1 MKKFT
6 KFLAM
11 AVTFTAFLL
20 TSCGGITGT
29 FEDQTNDTSPTVTET
44 RNVNFTAD
52 SNGLFSFP
60 TKSNSRTI
68 LPGEVETNKLDF
80 YLVYKDTVNS
90 TDSLYTKIDFIK
102 SEQSTTGSVKRGSF
116 SLPFTLSDYQFSL
129 YAVPNG
135 TKISDNNGV
144 SDISS
149 KSLFVGTANADLRF
163 NDEVTFHMKANS
175 SSTGQ
180 GSINITLTH
189 ENDWTIP
196 KGYKVTVGL
205 YNVDDK
211 NDTPKYPTG
220 TAQELI
226 DATSGDKTMG
236 SQVFKCTD
244 PVIPQGEYNLVV
256 KYNKFASDGNTLEKT
271 FEYSEKVII
280 LMNQTST
287 GTVIIPEILDKK
299 PAAPANFKAQFKDPK
314 DSTKNS
320 YEVNFTW
327 EDKSNN
333 EREFIIDLLTLADA
347 TDYLKLP
354 ATDDEWSAINQTPVS
369 YNRATFDT
377 ADNKVNGSL
386 NKGNTSATF
395 YLELEKRYIARIC
408 ASNDAGKSDWVYLT
422 WQDAVTNDWQ
432 AFESSVQTINR
443 FRITY
448 NLNGGNFAAA
458 DPDGGSVA
466 NPPALV
472 YYASQHTTFPETTPA
487 VPAASTTHNVI
498 LSPDGITTQ
507 NWVTNIKGK
516 DTIETATAITLT
528 KEGNYFLKW
537 TKGAEGGTDYDTTVT
552 VENKPATFVKN
563 IKYYPSTAT
572 KEILG
577 FLSTQP
583 TKATYGDPAFA
594 DIKVRKAAS
603 NLYTGFKNL
612 DLVAN
617 YDTTRNITVEIDD
630 ITLYELKPSFFAL
643 DYAKDTKAL
652 EDAAPI
658 DSETTKTVAD
668 VKSLT
673 LGGTDEKPIKLLEVS
688 TAKVDK
694 ITITANTSNVI
705 PITQYNPNTKEIE
718 ITYGDYTKMHLT
730 IKAVVG
736 NSVLVNADRDTNSKW
751 EVSFKNWK
759 TGKYNCEITANTDQI
774 PNQTLSYVFTLS
786 ITQ

>member
-1 MKKFT
+1 
-6 KFLAM
+6 M

-29 FEDQTNDTSPTVTET
+29 FEDQTNDTSPTVTEK

-68 LPGEVETNKLDF
+68 LPGEVKTDTLDF

-90 TDSLYTKIDFIK
+90 KADTVPAIKKIDFIK

-129 YAVPNG
+129 YAVPTG
-135 TKISDNNGV
+135 ALAAITDPSV
-144 SDISS
+144 SDIST

-175 SSTGQ
+175 SSNGK
-180 GSINITLTH
+180 GSINITLKH
-189 ENDWTIP
+189 ENNWPIP

-220 TAQELI
+220 TAEELI
-226 DATSGDKTMG
+226 DATSEEKKME
-236 SQVFKCTD
+236 SKIFQCTTTSAID
-244 PVIPQGEYNLVV
+244 QGEYNLVV
-256 KYNKFASDGNTLEKT
+256 KYNKINADGTTVEKT
-271 FEYSEKVII
+271 YEYSEKVII
-280 LMNQTST
+280 LMNQMST
-287 GTVIIPEILDKK
+287 GTVIIPEILEKK
-299 PAAPANFKAQFKDPK
+299 PAAPDNFKAQFKDPK

-333 EREFIIDLLTLADA
+333 EREFIIDLLTLDDA
-347 TDYLKLP
+347 IGYLKLP
-354 ATDDEWSAINQTPVS
+354 ATDDEWNAINQTPVS

-377 ADNKVNGSL
+377 ADNKVDGSL

-643 DYAKDTKAL
+643 AYAKDTTTLK
-652 EDAAPI
+652 DTDSI
-658 DSETTKTVAD
+658 DSNTTPKIVEK
-668 VKSLT
+668 VKDLT
-673 LGGTDEKPIKLLEVS
+673 LGGTDQAPTKKLEVS

-705 PITQYNPNTKEIE
+705 PITQYNPGTKEIE
-718 ITYGDYTKMHLT
+718 ITNGDYTKMHLT
-730 IKAVVG
+730 IKAIDG
-736 NSVLVNADRDTNSKW
+736 NSVLVNADRDTNRKW

-759 TGKYNCEITANTDQI
+759 TGNYHCEITANTDQI

>member
-1 MKKFT
+1 
-6 KFLAM
+6 M

-29 FEDQTNDTSPTVTET
+29 FEDQTNDTSPTVTEK

-60 TKSNSRTI
+60 TKNNSRTI
-68 LPGEVETNKLDF
+68 LPGEVETNNLDF

-90 TDSLYTKIDFIK
+90 KADTAPVYTKIEFIK

-129 YAVPNG
+129 YAVPKN
-135 TKISDNNGV
+135 TTISESNGV

-175 SSTGQ
+175 SSNGK
-180 GSINITLTH
+180 GSINITLKH
-189 ENDWTIP
+189 ENNWPIP

-211 NDTPKYPTG
+211 TDTPKYPTG
-220 TAQELI
+220 TAQPLI
-226 DATSGDKTMG
+226 DATSEEKTME
-236 SQVFKCTD
+236 SQIFQCDTTSA
-244 PVIPQGEYNLVV
+244 ITQGEYNLVV
-256 KYNKFASDGNTLEKT
+256 KYNKINADGKTVEKT
-271 FEYSEKVII
+271 YEYSEKVII

-287 GTVIIPEILDKK
+287 GTVIIPEILEKK

-333 EREFIIDLLTLADA
+333 EREFIIELLTLGDA
-347 TDYLKLP
+347 IGYLKLP
-354 ATDDEWSAINQTPVS
+354 ATDDEWNAINQTPVS

-377 ADNKVNGSL
+377 ADNKVDGSL

-408 ASNDAGKSDWVYLT
+408 ASNDAGKSEWVYLT
-422 WQDAVTNDWQ
+422 WQDTVTNDWQ
-432 AFESSVQTINR
+432 AFETSVQTINR

-458 DPDGGSVA
+458 DADGGSVA

-472 YYASQHTTFPETTPA
+472 YYASQHTEPGDT
-487 VPAASTTHNVI
+487 PAASKTHNVI

-507 NWVTNIKGK
+507 KWVTNIKGK

-572 KEILG
+572 NDKLG

-583 TKATYGDPAFA
+583 TKDTYGDPAFA

-630 ITLYELKPSFFAL
+630 ITLYELKPSFFELA
-643 DYAKDTKAL
+643 YAKDTTTLK
-652 EDAAPI
+652 DTDYI
-658 DSETTKTVAD
+658 DSNTTKVEK
-668 VKSLT
+668 VKDLT
-673 LGGTDEKPIKLLEVS
+673 LGGTDQAPTKQLEVS

-718 ITYGDYTKMHLT
+718 IADGDYTKMHLT

-759 TGKYNCEITANTDQI
+759 TGKYHCEITANTDQI

>member
-1 MKKFT
+1 
-6 KFLAM
+6 M

-60 TKSNSRTI
+60 TKNNSRTI
-68 LPGEVETNKLDF
+68 LPGEVETNNLDF

-90 TDSLYTKIDFIK
+90 QASTEPAKKKIDFIK

-129 YAVPNG
+129 YAVPTG
-135 TKISDNNGV
+135 ALAAITDPSV
-144 SDISS
+144 SDIST

-175 SSTGQ
+175 SSNGK
-180 GSINITLTH
+180 GSINITLKH
-189 ENDWTIP
+189 ENNWPIP

-205 YNVDDK
+205 YSVDDK
-211 NDTPKYPTG
+211 TDTPQYPEG
-220 TAQELI
+220 TAKELI
-226 DATSGDKTMG
+226 DATSKENNME
-236 SQVFKCTD
+236 SKIFQCTT
-244 PVIPQGEYNLVV
+244 PTIPQGEYNLVV
-256 KYNKFASDGNTLEKT
+256 KYNKINADGTTVEKT
-271 FEYSEKVII
+271 YEYSEKVII

-287 GTVIIPEILDKK
+287 GTVIIPEILEKK
-299 PAAPANFKAQFKDPK
+299 PAAPDNFKAQFKDPK

-333 EREFIIDLLTLADA
+333 EREFIIDLLTLNDA
-347 TDYLKLP
+347 TGYLKLP
-354 ATDDEWSAINQTPVS
+354 ATDDEWNAINQTPVS

-377 ADNKVNGSL
+377 ADNKVDGSL

-408 ASNDAGKSDWVYLT
+408 ASNDAGKSKWVYLT
-422 WQDAVTNDWQ
+422 WQDTVTNDWQ
-432 AFESSVQTINR
+432 AFETSVQTINR

-458 DPDGGSVA
+458 DADGGSVA

-472 YYASQHTTFPETTPA
+472 YYASQHTEPGDT
-487 VPAASTTHNVI
+487 PAASTTHNVI
-498 LSPDGITTQ
+498 LSPDGITKQ
-507 NWVTNIKGK
+507 QWVTNIKGK

-537 TKGAEGGTDYDTTVT
+537 TKGAEGGTDYPTTVT

-572 KEILG
+572 NDKLG

-652 EDAAPI
+652 EDADHI
-658 DSETTKTVAD
+658 DSEKTKTVAN

-673 LGGTDEKPIKLLEVS
+673 LGGTDQAPTKKLVVS

-705 PITQYNPNTKEIE
+705 PITKYNPSTKEIE
-718 ITYGDYTKMHLT
+718 ITDGDYTKMHLT
-730 IKAVVG
+730 IKAIDG

-759 TGKYNCEITANTDQI
+759 TGNYHCEITANTDQI

>member
-1 MKKFT
+1 
-6 KFLAM
+6 M

-29 FEDQTNDTSPTVTET
+29 FEDQTNDTSPTVTEK

-68 LPGEVETNKLDF
+68 LPGEVETNNLDF

-129 YAVPNG
+129 YAVPEG

-220 TAQELI
+220 TAQDLI

-472 YYASQHTTFPETTPA
+472 YYASQHTTVPETTPA
-487 VPAASTTHNVI
+487 APVASETHNVI

-507 NWVTNIKGK
+507 KWVTNIKGK
-516 DTIETATAITLT
+516 DTIQTATAITLT

-552 VENKPATFVKN
+552 VEDKPATFVKN

-572 KEILG
+572 NDKLG

-583 TKATYGDPAFA
+583 TKDTYSDSAF
-594 DIKVRKAAS
+594 DGIKVRKAAS

-630 ITLYELKPSFFAL
+630 ITLYELKPSFFTL

-652 EDAAPI
+652 EDADHI
-658 DSETTKTVAD
+658 DSETTKTVAN

-718 ITYGDYTKMHLT
+718 ITDGDYTKMHLT

>member
-1 MKKFT
+1 
-6 KFLAM
+6 M

-718 ITYGDYTKMHLT
+718 ITNGDYTKMHLT

>member
-68 LPGEVETNKLDF
+68 LPGEVKTDTLDF

-90 TDSLYTKIDFIK
+90 KADTVPAIKKIDFIK

-116 SLPFTLSDYQFSL
+116 SLPFTLSDYQFTL
-129 YAVPNG
+129 YAVPTG
-135 TKISDNNGV
+135 ALAAITEPSV
-144 SDISS
+144 SDIAT

-175 SSTGQ
+175 SSNGQ
-180 GSINITLTH
+180 GSIDITLKH
-189 ENDWTIP
+189 ENNWPIP

-211 NDTPKYPTG
+211 NDTPQYPTG

-226 DATSGDKTMG
+226 DATSEEKNME
-236 SQVFKCTD
+236 SKIFQCTT
-244 PVIPQGEYNLVV
+244 PTIPQGEYNLVV
-256 KYNKFASDGNTLEKT
+256 KYNKIKTDGTTVEKT
-271 FEYSEKVII
+271 YEYSEKVII

-287 GTVIIPEILDKK
+287 GTVIIPEILEKK

-333 EREFIIDLLTLADA
+333 EREFIIDLLTLNDA
-347 TDYLKLP
+347 TGYLKLP
-354 ATDDEWSAINQTPVS
+354 AKDDEWNAINQTPVS

-377 ADNKVNGSL
+377 ADNKVDGSL

-408 ASNDAGKSDWVYLT
+408 ASNDAGKSEWVYLT
-422 WQDAVTNDWQ
+422 WQDNVTNDWQ

-458 DPDGGSVA
+458 DADGGSVA

-472 YYASQHTTFPETTPA
+472 YYASQHTEPGDT
-487 VPAASTTHNVI
+487 PAASTTHNVI

-507 NWVTNIKGK
+507 KWVTNIKGK

-583 TKATYGDPAFA
+583 TKDTYSDPAFNN
-594 DIKVRKAAS
+594 IKVRKAAS

-718 ITYGDYTKMHLT
+718 ITNGDYTKMHLT

>member
-1 MKKFT
+1 
-6 KFLAM
+6 M

-60 TKSNSRTI
+60 TKNNSRTI
-68 LPGEVETNKLDF
+68 LPGEVETNNLDF

-90 TDSLYTKIDFIK
+90 QASTEPVYKKIDFIK

-129 YAVPNG
+129 YAVPKGAVAENS
-135 TKISDNNGV
+135 KV
-144 SDISS
+144 SEIPS

-175 SSTGQ
+175 SSNGQ
-180 GSINITLTH
+180 GSINITLKH
-189 ENDWTIP
+189 ENNWPIP

-205 YNVDDK
+205 YSVDDK
-211 NDTPKYPTG
+211 TDTPKYPK
-220 TAQELI
+220 TAEDLI
-226 DATSGDKTMG
+226 DATSEEKNME
-236 SQVFKCTD
+236 SKIFQCTT
-244 PVIPQGEYNLVV
+244 PTIPQGEYNLVV
-256 KYNKFASDGNTLEKT
+256 KYNKIKTDGTTVEKT
-271 FEYSEKVII
+271 YEYSEKVII
-280 LMNQTST
+280 LMNQMST
-287 GTVIIPEILDKK
+287 GTVIIPEILEKK

-333 EREFIIDLLTLADA
+333 EREFIIDLLTLDDA
-347 TDYLKLP
+347 KGYLKLP
-354 ATDDEWSAINQTPVS
+354 AKDDEWNNINQTPVS

-377 ADNKVNGSL
+377 ADNKVDGSL

-422 WQDAVTNDWQ
+422 WQDNVTNDWQ
-432 AFESSVQTINR
+432 AFEPSVQTINR

-448 NLNGGNFAAA
+448 NLNGGKFAAA
-458 DPDGGSVA
+458 DADGGSVA

-472 YYASQHTTFPETTPA
+472 YYASQHTKAPETT
-487 VPAASTTHNVI
+487 PAASTTHNVI

-516 DTIETATAITLT
+516 DTIADPTAITLT

-572 KEILG
+572 NDKLG

-583 TKATYGDPAFA
+583 TKATYGDPAF
-594 DIKVRKAAS
+594 DGIKVRKAAS

-630 ITLYELKPSFFAL
+630 ITLYELKPSFFELA
-643 DYAKDTKAL
+643 YAKDTKTL
-652 EDAAPI
+652 EDADPI
-658 DSETTKTVAD
+658 DSNTTPKIVEK
-668 VKSLT
+668 VKDLT
-673 LGGTDEKPIKLLEVS
+673 LGGTDQAPTKKLEVS

-705 PITQYNPNTKEIE
+705 PITKYNPSTKEIE
-718 ITYGDYTKMHLT
+718 ITDGDYTKMHLT
-730 IKAVVG
+730 IKAIDG

-759 TGKYNCEITANTDQI
+759 TGNYHCEITANTDQI

>member
-1 MKKFT
+1 
-6 KFLAM
+6 M

-60 TKSNSRTI
+60 TKNNSRTI
-68 LPGEVETNKLDF
+68 LPGEVETNNLDF

-90 TDSLYTKIDFIK
+90 TDSLFTKIDFIK

-129 YAVPNG
+129 YAVPKDAVAEG
-135 TKISDNNGV
+135 DGISE
-144 SDISS
+144 ISS

-205 YNVDDK
+205 YSVDDK
-211 NDTPKYPTG
+211 TDKPQYPK
-220 TAQELI
+220 TATELI

-236 SQVFKCTD
+236 SQVFKYTD

-256 KYNKFASDGNTLEKT
+256 KYNKIKTDGTTVEKT
-271 FEYSEKVII
+271 YEYSEKVII
-280 LMNQTST
+280 LMNQMST
-287 GTVIIPEILDKK
+287 GTVIIPEILEKK

-333 EREFIIDLLTLADA
+333 EREFIIDLLTLNDA
-347 TDYLKLP
+347 KGYLKLP
-354 ATDDEWSAINQTPVS
+354 ATDDEWNAINQTPVS

-377 ADNKVNGSL
+377 ADNKVDGSL

-408 ASNDAGKSDWVYLT
+408 ASNDAGKSEWVYLT
-422 WQDAVTNDWQ
+422 WQDNVTNDWQ
-432 AFESSVQTINR
+432 AFEPSVQTINR

-458 DPDGGSVA
+458 DADGSSVA

-472 YYASQHTTFPETTPA
+472 YYASQHTKVPETTPA
-487 VPAASTTHNVI
+487 VPAASETHNVI
-498 LSPDGITTQ
+498 LSPDGITKQ
-507 NWVTNIKGK
+507 QWVTNIKGK
-516 DTIETATAITLT
+516 DTIADPTAITLT

-552 VENKPATFVKN
+552 VEDKPERFVKN
-563 IKYYPSTAT
+563 IKYYPASAT
-572 KEILG
+572 NDKLG

-583 TKATYGDPAFA
+583 TKDTYSNSAF
-594 DIKVRKAAS
+594 DGIKVRKAAS

-630 ITLYELKPSFFAL
+630 ITLYELKPSFFTLA
-643 DYAKDTKAL
+643 YAKDTKTL
-652 EDAAPI
+652 EAADYI
-658 DSETTKTVAD
+658 DSNTTKVEK
-668 VKSLT
+668 VKDLT
-673 LGGTDEKPIKLLEVS
+673 LGGTDQAPTKKLEVS

-705 PITQYNPNTKEIE
+705 PITQYNPSTKEIE
-718 ITYGDYTKMHLT
+718 ITNGDYTKMHLT
-730 IKAVVG
+730 IKAIDG

-759 TGKYNCEITANTDQI
+759 TGNYHCEITANTDQI

>member
-1 MKKFT
+1 
-6 KFLAM
+6 M

-60 TKSNSRTI
+60 TKNNSRTI
-68 LPGEVETNKLDF
+68 LPGEVETNNLDF

-129 YAVPNG
+129 YAVPEG

-256 KYNKFASDGNTLEKT
+256 KYNKFASDGTTVEKT
-271 FEYSEKVII
+271 YEYSEKVII
-280 LMNQTST
+280 LMNQMST
-287 GTVIIPEILDKK
+287 GTVIIPEILEKK
-299 PAAPANFKAQFKDPK
+299 PAAPDNFKAQFKDPK

-333 EREFIIDLLTLADA
+333 EREFIIDLLTLNDA
-347 TDYLKLP
+347 TGYLKLP
-354 ATDDEWSAINQTPVS
+354 ATDDEWNAINQTPVS

-377 ADNKVNGSL
+377 ADNKVDGSL

-718 ITYGDYTKMHLT
+718 ITNGDYTKMHLT

>member
-1 MKKFT
+1 
-6 KFLAM
+6 M

-60 TKSNSRTI
+60 TKNNSRTI
-68 LPGEVETNKLDF
+68 LPGEVETNNLDF

-90 TDSLYTKIDFIK
+90 TDSLFTKIDFIK

-129 YAVPNG
+129 YAVPKDAVAEG
-135 TKISDNNGV
+135 DGISE
-144 SDISS
+144 ISS

-205 YNVDDK
+205 YSVDDK
-211 NDTPKYPTG
+211 TDKPQYPK
-220 TAQELI
+220 TATELI

-236 SQVFKCTD
+236 SQVFKYTD

-256 KYNKFASDGNTLEKT
+256 KYNKIKTDGTTVEKT
-271 FEYSEKVII
+271 YEYSEKVII
-280 LMNQTST
+280 LMNQMST
-287 GTVIIPEILDKK
+287 GTVIIPEILEKK

-333 EREFIIDLLTLADA
+333 EREFIIDLLTLNDA
-347 TDYLKLP
+347 KGYLKLP
-354 ATDDEWSAINQTPVS
+354 ATDDEWNAINQTPVS

-377 ADNKVNGSL
+377 ADNKVDGSL

-408 ASNDAGKSDWVYLT
+408 ASNDAGKSEWVYLT
-422 WQDAVTNDWQ
+422 WQDNVTNDWQ
-432 AFESSVQTINR
+432 AFEPSVQTINR

-458 DPDGGSVA
+458 DADGSSVA

-472 YYASQHTTFPETTPA
+472 YYASQHTKVPETTPA
-487 VPAASTTHNVI
+487 VPAASETHNVI
-498 LSPDGITTQ
+498 LSPDGITKQ
-507 NWVTNIKGK
+507 QWVTNIKGK
-516 DTIETATAITLT
+516 DTIADPTAITLT

-552 VENKPATFVKN
+552 VEDKPERFVKN
-563 IKYYPSTAT
+563 IKYYPASAT
-572 KEILG
+572 NDKLG

-583 TKATYGDPAFA
+583 TKDTYSNSAF
-594 DIKVRKAAS
+594 DGIKVRKAAS

-630 ITLYELKPSFFAL
+630 ITLYELKPSFFTLA
-643 DYAKDTKAL
+643 YAKDTKTL
-652 EDAAPI
+652 EAADYI
-658 DSETTKTVAD
+658 DSNTTKVEK
-668 VKSLT
+668 VKDLT
-673 LGGTDEKPIKLLEVS
+673 LGGTDQAPTKKLEVS

-694 ITITANTSNVI
+694 ITITANTSNMI
-705 PITQYNPNTKEIE
+705 PITQYNPSTKEIE
-718 ITYGDYTKMHLT
+718 ITNGDYTKMHLT
-730 IKAVVG
+730 IKAIDG

-759 TGKYNCEITANTDQI
+759 TGNYHCEITANTDQI

>member
-1 MKKFT
+1 
-6 KFLAM
+6 M

-29 FEDQTNDTSPTVTET
+29 FEDQTHDTSPTVTET

-68 LPGEVETNKLDF
+68 LPGEVETNNLDF

-90 TDSLYTKIDFIK
+90 KADTEPAKKKIDFIK

-129 YAVPNG
+129 YAVPTG
-135 TKISDNNGV
+135 ALAAIDDPSV
-144 SDISS
+144 SDIST

-175 SSTGQ
+175 SSNGK
-180 GSINITLTH
+180 GSINITLKH
-189 ENDWTIP
+189 ENNWQIP

-205 YNVDDK
+205 YSVDDK
-211 NDTPKYPTG
+211 TDTPQYPEG
-220 TAQELI
+220 TAEELI
-226 DATSGDKTMG
+226 DATSKENNME
-236 SQVFKCTD
+236 SKIFQCTT
-244 PVIPQGEYNLVV
+244 PTIPQGEYNLVV
-256 KYNKFASDGNTLEKT
+256 KYNKINADGTTVEKT
-271 FEYSEKVII
+271 YEYSEKVII

-287 GTVIIPEILDKK
+287 GTVIIPEILEKK
-299 PAAPANFKAQFKDPK
+299 PAAPDNFKAQFKDPK

-333 EREFIIDLLTLADA
+333 EREFIIDLLTLNDA
-347 TDYLKLP
+347 TGYLKLP
-354 ATDDEWSAINQTPVS
+354 ATDDEWNAINQTPVS

-377 ADNKVNGSL
+377 ADNKVDGSL

-408 ASNDAGKSDWVYLT
+408 ASNDAGKSKWVYLT
-422 WQDAVTNDWQ
+422 WQDTVTNDWQ
-432 AFESSVQTINR
+432 AFETSVQTINR

-458 DPDGGSVA
+458 DADGGSVA

-472 YYASQHTTFPETTPA
+472 YYASQHTDTTNTP
-487 VPAASTTHNVI
+487 VASETHNVI
-498 LSPDGITTQ
+498 LSPDGITKQ
-507 NWVTNIKGK
+507 QWVTNIKGK

-537 TKGAEGGTDYDTTVT
+537 TKGAEGGTDYPTTVT
-552 VENKPATFVKN
+552 VENKPESFVKN

-572 KEILG
+572 NDKLG

-583 TKATYGDPAFA
+583 TKDTYGDSAF
-594 DIKVRKAAS
+594 DGIKVRKAAS

-630 ITLYELKPSFFAL
+630 ITLYELKPSFFTLA
-643 DYAKDTKAL
+643 YAKDTKPL
-652 EDAAPI
+652 EATDYI
-658 DSETTKTVAD
+658 DSNTTKVEK
-668 VKSLT
+668 VKDLT
-673 LGGTDEKPIKLLEVS
+673 LGGTDQAPTKKLEVS

-705 PITQYNPNTKEIE
+705 PITQYNPGTKEIE
-718 ITYGDYTKMHLT
+718 ITNGDYTKMHLT
-730 IKAVVG
+730 IKAIDG
-736 NSVLVNADRDTNSKW
+736 NSVLVNADRDTNRKW

-759 TGKYNCEITANTDQI
+759 TGNYHCEITANTDQI

>member
-1 MKKFT
+1 
-6 KFLAM
+6 M
-11 AVTFTAFLL
+11 AVTFTTFLL

-408 ASNDAGKSDWVYLT
+408 ASNDAGKSEWVYLT
-422 WQDAVTNDWQ
+422 WQDNVTNDWQ

-472 YYASQHTTFPETTPA
+472 YYASQHTKVPETTPA
-487 VPAASTTHNVI
+487 APAASETHNVI

-507 NWVTNIKGK
+507 KWVTNIKGK
-516 DTIETATAITLT
+516 DTIQTATAITLT

-563 IKYYPSTAT
+563 IKYYPASAT
-572 KEILG
+572 KDELG

-630 ITLYELKPSFFAL
+630 ITLYELKPSFFTL

-652 EDAAPI
+652 EDADHI
-658 DSETTKTVAD
+658 DSETTKTVAN

-718 ITYGDYTKMHLT
+718 ITDGDYTKMHLT

>member
-1 MKKFT
+1 
-6 KFLAM
+6 M

-29 FEDQTNDTSPTVTET
+29 FEDQTNDTSPTVTEK

-68 LPGEVETNKLDF
+68 LPGEVKTDTLDF

-90 TDSLYTKIDFIK
+90 KADTVPAIKKIDFIK

-116 SLPFTLSDYQFSL
+116 SLPFTLSDYQFTL
-129 YAVPNG
+129 YAVPKG
-135 TKISDNNGV
+135 AVSEKDGV
-144 SDISS
+144 SEISS

-175 SSTGQ
+175 SSNGK
-180 GSINITLTH
+180 GSINITLKH
-189 ENDWTIP
+189 ENNWPIP

-205 YNVDDK
+205 YSVDDK
-211 NDTPKYPTG
+211 TDTPQYPKG
-220 TAQELI
+220 TAQPLI
-226 DATSGDKTMG
+226 DATSEQTTME
-236 SQVFKCTD
+236 SQIFQCDTTSA
-244 PVIPQGEYNLVV
+244 IPQGEYNLVV
-256 KYNKFASDGNTLEKT
+256 KYNKINADGTTVEKT
-271 FEYSEKVII
+271 YEYSEKVII
-280 LMNQTST
+280 LMNQMST
-287 GTVIIPEILDKK
+287 GTVIIPEILEKK

-333 EREFIIDLLTLADA
+333 EREFIIDLLTLADD
-347 TDYLKLP
+347 TGYLKLP
-354 ATDDEWSAINQTPVS
+354 ASDDEWNAINQTPIS

-377 ADNKVNGSL
+377 ADNKVDGSL

-408 ASNDAGKSDWVYLT
+408 ASNDAGKSKWVYLT
-422 WQDAVTNDWQ
+422 WQDNVTNDWQ
-432 AFESSVQTINR
+432 AFEPSVQTINR

-458 DPDGGSVA
+458 DADGGSVA

-472 YYASQHTTFPETTPA
+472 YYASQHTNTETTPA
-487 VPAASTTHNVI
+487 ASKTHNVI

-507 NWVTNIKGK
+507 KWVTNIKGK

-552 VENKPATFVKN
+552 VEDKPATFVKN

-583 TKATYGDPAFA
+583 TKDTYGDSAFNG
-594 DIKVRKAAS
+594 IKVRKAAS

-630 ITLYELKPSFFAL
+630 ITLYELKPSFFTLA
-643 DYAKDTKAL
+643 YAKDTTTLK
-652 EDAAPI
+652 DTDYI
-658 DSETTKTVAD
+658 DSNTTPKKVEN
-668 VKSLT
+668 VKDLT
-673 LGGTDEKPIKLLEVS
+673 LGGTDQEPTKQLEVS

-718 ITYGDYTKMHLT
+718 ITNGDYTKMHLT

-751 EVSFKNWK
+751 EISFKNWK
-759 TGKYNCEITANTDQI
+759 TGKYHCEITANTDQI

>member
-1 MKKFT
+1 
-6 KFLAM
+6 M

-20 TSCGGITGT
+20 TSCGGMTGT
-29 FEDQTNDTSPTVTET
+29 FEDQTNDTSPTVTEK

-68 LPGEVETNKLDF
+68 LPGEVETNNLDF

-129 YAVPNG
+129 YAVPKG
-135 TKISDNNGV
+135 TKISDSNGV

-432 AFESSVQTINR
+432 AFETSVQTINR

-472 YYASQHTTFPETTPA
+472 YYASQHTDTTNT
-487 VPAASTTHNVI
+487 PAASTTHNVI

-507 NWVTNIKGK
+507 KWVTNIKGK

-652 EDAAPI
+652 EDADHI

-694 ITITANTSNVI
+694 ITITADTSNVI
-705 PITQYNPNTKEIE
+705 PITKYNPSTKEIE
-718 ITYGDYTKMHLT
+718 ITNGDYTKMHLT

>member
-1 MKKFT
+1 
-6 KFLAM
+6 M

-68 LPGEVETNKLDF
+68 LPGEVETNNLVF

-90 TDSLYTKIDFIK
+90 QASTDPLFTKIDFIK

-129 YAVPNG
+129 YAVPKAKAND
-135 TKISDNNGV
+135 TEIKKV

-180 GSINITLTH
+180 GSINITLKH
-189 ENDWTIP
+189 ENNWPIP

-205 YNVDDK
+205 YSVDDK
-211 NDTPKYPTG
+211 TDTPQYPTG
-220 TAQELI
+220 TAQDLI
-226 DATSGDKTMG
+226 DATSEQKTME
-236 SQVFKCTD
+236 SKIFQCTT
-244 PVIPQGEYNLVV
+244 PAIPQGEYNLVV
-256 KYNKFASDGNTLEKT
+256 KYNKINADGTTVEKT
-271 FEYSEKVII
+271 YEYSEKVII

-287 GTVIIPEILDKK
+287 GTVIIPEILEKK
-299 PAAPANFKAQFKDPK
+299 PAAPDNFKAQFKDPK

-333 EREFIIDLLTLADA
+333 EREFIIDLLTLDDA
-347 TDYLKLP
+347 TGYLKLP
-354 ATDDEWSAINQTPVS
+354 ATDDEWNAINQTPVS

-408 ASNDAGKSDWVYLT
+408 ASNDAGTSDWVYIK
-422 WQDAVTNDWQ
+422 WQDNVTNDWQ

-458 DPDGGSVA
+458 DADGGSVA

-472 YYASQHTTFPETTPA
+472 YYASQHTDTTNT
-487 VPAASTTHNVI
+487 PAASETHNVI

-507 NWVTNIKGK
+507 KWVTNIKGK

-537 TKGAEGGTDYDTTVT
+537 TKGAEGGTDYPTTVT
-552 VENKPATFVKN
+552 VENKPALFVKN

-583 TKATYGDPAFA
+583 TKATYSDSAF
-594 DIKVRKAAS
+594 DGIKVRKAAS
-603 NLYTGFKNL
+603 NLYTGFTNL

-630 ITLYELKPSFFAL
+630 ITLYELKPSFFTLA
-643 DYAKDTKAL
+643 YAKDTTTLK
-652 EDAAPI
+652 DADPI
-658 DSETTKTVAD
+658 DSNDPPKTVAN
-668 VKSLT
+668 VKILT
-673 LGGTDEKPIKLLEVS
+673 LGGTDQEPTKILEVS

-705 PITQYNPNTKEIE
+705 PITKYNPNTKEIE
-718 ITYGDYTKMHLT
+718 ITDGDYTKMHLT
-730 IKAVVG
+730 IKAYDG

-759 TGKYNCEITANTDQI
+759 TGKYHCEITANTDQI

>member
-1 MKKFT
+1 
-6 KFLAM
+6 M

-60 TKSNSRTI
+60 TKNNSRTI
-68 LPGEVETNKLDF
+68 LPGEVETNNLDF

-90 TDSLYTKIDFIK
+90 QASTKPVYKKIDFIK

-129 YAVPNG
+129 YAVPKG
-135 TKISDNNGV
+135 TIISDSNGV

-189 ENDWTIP
+189 ENDWPIP

-256 KYNKFASDGNTLEKT
+256 KYNKINADGTTVEKT
-271 FEYSEKVII
+271 YEYSEKVII

-287 GTVIIPEILDKK
+287 GTVIIPEILEKK
-299 PAAPANFKAQFKDPK
+299 PAAPDNFKAQFKDPK

-333 EREFIIDLLTLADA
+333 EREFIIDLLTLNDA
-347 TDYLKLP
+347 TGYLKLP
-354 ATDDEWSAINQTPVS
+354 ATDDEWNAINQTPVS

-377 ADNKVNGSL
+377 ADNKVDGSL

-408 ASNDAGKSDWVYLT
+408 ASNDAGKSKWVYLT
-422 WQDAVTNDWQ
+422 WQDNVTNDWQ

-458 DPDGGSVA
+458 DADGSSVA

-472 YYASQHTTFPETTPA
+472 YYASQHTKVPETTPA
-487 VPAASTTHNVI
+487 VPAASETHNVI
-498 LSPDGITTQ
+498 LSPDGITKQ
-507 NWVTNIKGK
+507 QWVTNIKGK
-516 DTIETATAITLT
+516 DTIETPTAITLT

-572 KEILG
+572 NDKLG

-583 TKATYGDPAFA
+583 TKDTYSDSAF
-594 DIKVRKAAS
+594 DGIKVRKAAS

-643 DYAKDTKAL
+643 AYAKDTKTL
-652 EDAAPI
+652 EDSNYI
-658 DSETTKTVAD
+658 DSNDSPKTVAN
-668 VKSLT
+668 VKDLT
-673 LGGTDEKPIKLLEVS
+673 LGGTDQAPTKKLEVS

-705 PITQYNPNTKEIE
+705 PITKYNPSTKEIE
-718 ITYGDYTKMHLT
+718 ITDGDYTKMHLT
-730 IKAVVG
+730 IKAIDG
-736 NSVLVNADRDTNSKW
+736 NSVLVNADRDTNRKW

-759 TGKYNCEITANTDQI
+759 TGNYHCEITANTDQI

>member
-1 MKKFT
+1 
-6 KFLAM
+6 M

-20 TSCGGITGT
+20 TSCGGMTGT
-29 FEDQTNDTSPTVTET
+29 FEDQTNDTSPTVTEK

-68 LPGEVETNKLDF
+68 LPGEVETNNLDF

-90 TDSLYTKIDFIK
+90 KADTEPVYKKIDFIK

-129 YAVPNG
+129 YAVPKG
-135 TKISDNNGV
+135 AVTKDDGV
-144 SDISS
+144 SEISS

-175 SSTGQ
+175 SSNGK
-180 GSINITLTH
+180 GSINITLKH
-189 ENDWTIP
+189 ENDWPIP

-211 NDTPKYPTG
+211 TDTPKYPTG

-226 DATSGDKTMG
+226 DATSEEKKMESKIFQCDTT
-236 SQVFKCTD
+236 SA
-244 PVIPQGEYNLVV
+244 IPQGEYNLVV
-256 KYNKFASDGNTLEKT
+256 KYNKINADGTTVEKT
-271 FEYSEKVII
+271 YEYSEKVII

-287 GTVIIPEILDKK
+287 GTVIIPEILEKK
-299 PAAPANFKAQFKDPK
+299 PAAPDNFKAQFKDPK

-333 EREFIIDLLTLADA
+333 EREFIIDLLTLNDA
-347 TDYLKLP
+347 TGYLKLP
-354 ATDDEWSAINQTPVS
+354 ATDDEWNAINQTPVS

-377 ADNKVNGSL
+377 ADNKVDGSL

-408 ASNDAGKSDWVYLT
+408 ASNDAGKSKWVYLT
-422 WQDAVTNDWQ
+422 WQDTVTNDWQ

-472 YYASQHTTFPETTPA
+472 YYASQHTEPGDT
-487 VPAASTTHNVI
+487 PAASTTHNVI
-498 LSPDGITTQ
+498 LSPDGITKQ
-507 NWVTNIKGK
+507 QWVTNIKGK
-516 DTIETATAITLT
+516 DTIADPTAITLT

-630 ITLYELKPSFFAL
+630 ITLYELKPSFFELA
-643 DYAKDTKAL
+643 YAKDTTTL
-652 EDAAPI
+652 EDENDI
-658 DSETTKTVAD
+658 DSNTTPKK
-668 VKSLT
+668 VKNVKDLT
-673 LGGTDEKPIKLLEVS
+673 LGGTDQAPTKILEVS

-705 PITQYNPNTKEIE
+705 PITKYNPSTKEIE

-730 IKAVVG
+730 IKAIDG
-736 NSVLVNADRDTNSKW
+736 NSVLVNADRDTNRKW

-759 TGKYNCEITANTDQI
+759 TGKYHCEITANTDQI

>member
-1 MKKFT
+1 
-6 KFLAM
+6 M
-11 AVTFTAFLL
+11 AVTFTTFLL

-29 FEDQTNDTSPTVTET
+29 FEDQTNDTSPTVTEK

-68 LPGEVETNKLDF
+68 LPGEVETNNLDF

-129 YAVPNG
+129 YAVPKG

-220 TAQELI
+220 TAQDLI

-432 AFESSVQTINR
+432 AFETSVQTINR

-472 YYASQHTTFPETTPA
+472 YYASQHTDTTNT
-487 VPAASTTHNVI
+487 PAASTTHNVI

-507 NWVTNIKGK
+507 KWVTNIKGK
-516 DTIETATAITLT
+516 DTIETDTAITLT

-583 TKATYGDPAFA
+583 TKATYGDPAFNG
-594 DIKVRKAAS
+594 IKVRKAAS

-652 EDAAPI
+652 EDADHI

-718 ITYGDYTKMHLT
+718 ITNGDYTKMHLT